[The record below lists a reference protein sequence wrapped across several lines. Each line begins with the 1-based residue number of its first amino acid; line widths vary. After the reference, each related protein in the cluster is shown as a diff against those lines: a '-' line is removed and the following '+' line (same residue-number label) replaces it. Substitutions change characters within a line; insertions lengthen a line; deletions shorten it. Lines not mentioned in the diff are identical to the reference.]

1 MAAAAPAAI
10 LVALGSLLGQ
20 VGVGESPV
28 EGGGQTHL
36 PAAVRAMLDRDY
48 PGWRPAGIAP
58 QIAEWFRERGFR
70 HEPDRIAADFDADGA
85 EDFAVSV
92 RFSGLVER
100 QVVLAFLSRGDRFE
114 RHVLADDPPD
124 PFIFLLLFARGTP
137 DFDFETMRPFRHARD
152 TVAIMYFQR
161 NPLVF
166 TYSDGSFRKKVMP
179 SDEEI

>member
-1 MAAAAPAAI
+1 MVPAAV
-10 LVALGSLLGQ
+10 LFALGSLLGQ
-20 VGVGESPV
+20 EAAPP
-28 EGGGQTHL
+28 L
-36 PAAVRAMLDRDY
+36 PATIHSMLDRDY
-48 PGWRPAGIAP
+48 PGWRPAGVAP
-58 QIAEWFRERGFR
+58 QIAAWFRERGFR

-92 RFSGLVER
+92 LVPDPAAR

-124 PFIFLLLFARGTP
+124 PFVFLLLFARGTP
-137 DFDFETMRPFRHARD
+137 DFDFETMKPFRHARD

-161 NPLVF
+161 SPLVF
-166 TYSDGSFRKKVMP
+166 TYSGGGFRKRVML